1 MQESSRIA
9 AGRRRAAVAKRAVA
23 FAAAGG
29 FAAVL
34 VLARTTHPGASAAT
48 GSPLSPPSA
57 LLSQVDAGSSLSG
70 GTIAPAAAAPSVST
84 STS

>member
-23 FAAAGG
+23 FAAAGC

-34 VLARTTHPGASAAT
+34 MLARTTHPGAVAT
-48 GSPLSPPSA
+48 GSTLSPPSA
-57 LLSQVDAGSSLSG
+57 LLSQVQAGSSLSG
-70 GTIAPAAAAPSVST
+70 GAIGPAASAPSVST

>member
-1 MQESSRIA
+1 M
-9 AGRRRAAVAKRAVA
+9 AKRVIGL
-23 FAAAGG
+23 AAAGS

-34 VLARTTHPGASAAT
+34 LLARTTHPGTAAA

-57 LLSQVDAGSSLSG
+57 LLAQVNAGSSLSG